1 MAESKPRQ
9 RKFAPRSRTGCL
21 TCRTRRKRCDSHH
34 PQCANCARLNLECEW
49 QPQRKVVVEASS
61 TSSLTSTSTS
71 SSSPSETSSSSALQV
86 TGPLHST
93 LDYWDILPC
102 DLDVASEQKHILQ
115 YYIEAYIP
123 SISVATSATNYYTSL
138 YMPWAFQINGML
150 DVILAISS
158 AQLARRV
165 MDPTRSAHLK
175 AVSKKHENHCYA
187 FIKERISESGE
198 VRDTYQVIAIILI
211 LVGLEA
217 LNGSTSTRW
226 ISQLKSAQRL
236 LNNIPLEQ
244 SISDC
249 VEVDSLHRHF
259 TYHFASA
266 SLMARV
272 GQQTSSSSS
281 VEQDLASIT
290 SALMP
295 ATTIDP
301 LMGISYQLCDLIA
314 RIQYVTSSSSA
325 FPHITKASF
334 QAIENGIMT
343 WTYDSPFS
351 LGVDIT
357 IALDLIALAEA
368 YRLAALIQLYRNS
381 SAHTSLIP
389 NCASRAMEFVA
400 RIPPGS
406 PAESSLLYPMFL
418 AGAELDDAK
427 ATEMC
432 TKRLEGIQGRNRY
445 ENVGMVQKVLKEV
458 WRSRQ
463 ELGQRKDWEEV
474 LKEWNW
480 SFTVG

>member
-1 MAESKPRQ
+1 MADSKPRQ

-21 TCRTRRKRCDSHH
+21 TCRTRRKRCDSNH
-34 PQCANCARLNLECEW
+34 PQCANCARLNLACEW
-49 QPQRKVVVEASS
+49 QPQRKIVVEP
-61 TSSLTSTSTS
+61 S
-71 SSSPSETSSSSALQV
+71 SSSSSSSCSSPSATSPSSDLQV

-102 DLDVASEQKHILQ
+102 DLDTASEQKHILQ
-115 YYIEAYIP
+115 YYVEAYIP

-165 MDPTRSAHLK
+165 VDRDRSAHLK
-175 AVSKKHENHCYA
+175 AVSRKHENRCYA

-198 VRDTYQVIAIILI
+198 LRDTYQVIAIILI

-236 LNNIPLEQ
+236 LNSIPLEQ
-244 SISDC
+244 SITDC

-272 GQQTSSSSS
+272 GQTPSSSSA
-281 VEQDLASIT
+281 EQDLASIT

-295 ATTIDP
+295 MTTIDP

-314 RIQYVTSSSSA
+314 RIQYVTSSNSA
-325 FPHITKASF
+325 FPQITEASF
-334 QAIENGIMT
+334 QSIESGIMT

-381 SAHTSLIP
+381 PAHNSLIP
-389 NCASRAMEFVA
+389 GCASRAMEFIA

-418 AGAELDDAK
+418 AGAELNDQK
-427 ATEMC
+427 ATDMC
-432 TKRLEGIQGRNRY
+432 TKRLESIQGRNRY

-463 ELGQRKDWEEV
+463 ERGQRKDWEEV

>member
-21 TCRTRRKRCDSHH
+21 TCRTRRKRCDSQH
-34 PQCANCARLNLECEW
+34 PQCANCARLNLACEW
-49 QPQRKVVVEASS
+49 QPQRKVVVETPSNPSSSASD
-61 TSSLTSTSTS
+61 
-71 SSSPSETSSSSALQV
+71 SSPSSDLQV

-93 LDYWDILPC
+93 LDFWDILPGG
-102 DLDVASEQKHILQ
+102 LDEASERKHILQ

-123 SISVATSATNYYTSL
+123 SISVATSATNYYTTL

-158 AQLARRV
+158 AQLSRRV
-165 MDPTRSAHLK
+165 IDPDRAEHLK
-175 AVSKKHENHCYA
+175 AVSSKHESRCYA
-187 FIKERISESGE
+187 FIKERISQAGE
-198 VRDTYQVIAIILI
+198 PVQDTYQVIAIILI

-226 ISQLKSAQRL
+226 IAQLKSAQRL
-236 LNNIPLEQ
+236 LNNIPTEQ
-244 SISDC
+244 SITDC

-272 GQQTSSSSS
+272 AQTLSTSSIDQDLSS
-281 VEQDLASIT
+281 VA

-295 ATTIDP
+295 MTTIDP

-314 RIQYVTSSSSA
+314 RIQYVTSGSSA
-325 FPHITKASF
+325 FPHITEASF
-334 QAIENGIMT
+334 QAIENGIMN
-343 WTYDSPFS
+343 WTYDNPFT
-351 LGVDIT
+351 LGVDLT

-389 NCASRAMEFVA
+389 DCASRAMEFVA

-418 AGAELDDAK
+418 AGAELDDTK
-427 ATEMC
+427 ATELC
-432 TKRLEGIQGRNRY
+432 TKRLEDIQSRNRY

-463 ELGQRKDWEEV
+463 ESGQRKDWEEV
-474 LKEWNW
+474 LREWNW
-480 SFTVG
+480 SFTLG

>member
-21 TCRTRRKRCDSHH
+21 TCRTRRKRCDSQH
-34 PQCANCARLNLECEW
+34 PQCANCARLNLACEW
-49 QPQRKVVVEASS
+49 QPQRKLRAEPSSASS
-61 TSSLTSTSTS
+61 SNLSEDMV
-71 SSSPSETSSSSALQV
+71 SPETQI

-93 LDYWDILPC
+93 LDYWDVLPG
-102 DLDVASEQKHILQ
+102 DLDAASEQKHILR

-123 SISVATSATNYYTSL
+123 SISVATSATNYYTCL
-138 YMPWAFQINGML
+138 YMPWAFQIQGML

-165 MDPTRSAHLK
+165 IDEDRSVHLK
-175 AVSKKHENHCYA
+175 AVSKKHENRCYT
-187 FIKERISESGE
+187 FIRERISGE
-198 VRDTYQVIAIILI
+198 TVQDIYQVIAIILI

-244 SISDC
+244 SIADC

-272 GQQTSSSSS
+272 GQISPRSSI
-281 VEQDLASIT
+281 EQDIASIT

-295 ATTIDP
+295 MTTIDP

-314 RIQYVTSSSSA
+314 RIQYVTSGNSA
-325 FPHITKASF
+325 FPHITEASF
-334 QAIENGIMT
+334 HAIENGIMT
-343 WTYDSPFS
+343 WTYDSPFT
-351 LGVDIT
+351 LGVDIP

-381 SAHTSLIP
+381 PAHVALIP
-389 NCASRAMEFVA
+389 NCASRAMDFVA

-406 PAESSLLYPMFL
+406 PAESSMLYPLFL
-418 AGAELDDAK
+418 AGAELDDVK
-427 ATEMC
+427 ATQRC
-432 TKRLEGIQGRNRY
+432 SQRLEDIKSRNRY
-445 ENVGMVQKVLKEV
+445 ENVNMVQKVLHEV
-458 WRSRQ
+458 WRSKQ
-463 ELGQRKDWEEV
+463 ESGQRKDWEDV

-480 SFTVG
+480 SFTLG

>member
-21 TCRTRRKRCDSHH
+21 TCRTRRKRCDSKH
-34 PQCANCARLNLECEW
+34 PQCSNCTRLNLTCEW
-49 QPQRKVVVEASS
+49 QPQRKIVVES
-61 TSSLTSTSTS
+61 
-71 SSSPSETSSSSALQV
+71 SSSSAPSPSPRLQIAEPS
-86 TGPLHST
+86 GSS
-93 LDYWDILPC
+93 LDFWDLLPGN
-102 DLDVASEQKHILQ
+102 LDEVSEKKHILQ
-115 YYIEAYIP
+115 YYIEAYVP
-123 SISVATSATNYYTSL
+123 SVSVATSATNYYTSL
-138 YMPWAFQINGML
+138 YMPWAFKINGML

-165 MDPTRSAHLK
+165 MNKDRADHLK
-175 AVSKKHENHCYA
+175 AISKKHENRCYA
-187 FIKERISESGE
+187 FIKERVSQSGE
-198 VRDTYQVIAIILI
+198 PVRDNYQVIAIILI

-226 ISQLKSAQRL
+226 IAQLKSAQRL
-236 LNNIPLEQ
+236 LNNISPEQ

-272 GQQTSSSSS
+272 AQTPSTSSI
-281 VEQDLASIT
+281 EQDLSFVT
-290 SALMP
+290 NTLMP
-295 ATTIDP
+295 MTTIDP

-314 RIQYVTSSSSA
+314 RIQYVTSSNPA
-325 FPHITKASF
+325 FPHITEASF
-334 QAIENGIMT
+334 QAIENGILT
-343 WTYDSPFS
+343 WTYDNPFT
-351 LGVDIT
+351 LGVDLT

-381 SAHTSLIP
+381 PTHAPQIP
-389 NCASRAMEFVA
+389 DCASRAMEFVA

-406 PAESSLLYPMFL
+406 PAESSLLYPLFL
-418 AGAELDDAK
+418 AGAELEDVNAM
-427 ATEMC
+427 ERC
-432 TKRLEGIQGRNRY
+432 SKRLEDIQGRNRY

-458 WRSRQ
+458 WRPKLDCGR
-463 ELGQRKDWEEV
+463 RRDWEEI

-480 SFTVG
+480 SFTLG